1 MEKDLPIHSFFPI
14 AVLLLFRTEFGCFC
28 FLLLR
33 EGVVEGEVVSELL
46 VIIFYLHSLW
56 LSLSWA
62 LFAVWDFPPPLYLF
76 RPLRHHRIGTLV
88 SDSSVNGMFSMT
100 RCCGHGDGDGEC
112 VQWGND
118 DESQLLTESKPH
130 PSYTNLFNC
139 LI

>member
-14 AVLLLFRTEFGCFC
+14 AALLLFRTEFGCFC

-62 LFAVWDFPPPLYLF
+62 LFAVWDSPPPFIYFAL
-76 RPLRHHRIGTLV
+76 
-88 SDSSVNGMFSMT
+88 
-100 RCCGHGDGDGEC
+100 
-112 VQWGND
+112 
-118 DESQLLTESKPH
+118 
-130 PSYTNLFNC
+130 
-139 LI
+139 